1 MDQYDIVEI
10 STSFNRTIKQLLLL
24 MSQTITNNLFFESVK
39 RKIKIIIENDPLYL
53 LEEGGKYLF
62 NYRDYIKND
71 DFDNLIL
78 NSDNLIKS
86 EDKELLIKEAEKT
99 SEDTVNNIKNIL
111 IILRE
116 KWISYIENENDTKEI
131 IHKKKSEKDI
141 IKRIIKKLLSEYC
154 KYLTIK

>member
-86 EDKELLIKEAEKT
+86 EDKELLIKEVEKT

-131 IHKKKSEKDI
+131 IQKKKSEKDI

>member
-131 IHKKKSEKDI
+131 IQKKKSEKDI